1 MRSEAKNPFPHPSI
15 RRLPAYLRMLY
26 QLRAEGAGK
35 VSCTRIAREL
45 DLDSTQVRKDL
56 ALTGI
61 TGRPRIGYELTP
73 LVEAIEGF
81 LGWDT
86 NSDAYLVGSGSLGR
100 ALIGYDNF
108 RQCGLNIV
116 AAFDVA
122 EDKIGGEIHGRPVH
136 ALSAMP
142 ELAERQEVRV
152 GVLTVPGSA
161 AQAAAEVMVK
171 SGLTGIWNFAPVK
184 LDVPAHVAVENV
196 ELVSSLAVLSVNMAN
211 SRMGK

>member
-1 MRSEAKNPFPHPSI
+1 MRSESKKPFPHPSI
-15 RRLPAYLRMLY
+15 RRLPAYLRMLR

-73 LVEAIEGF
+73 LVEAIESF

-100 ALIGYDNF
+100 ALIGYENF

-116 AAFDVA
+116 AAFDIS
-122 EDKIGGEIHGRPVH
+122 EDKIGCEVHGRPVH
-136 ALSAMP
+136 ALFDMP
-142 ELAERQEVRV
+142 ELAERQQVRV
-152 GVLTVPGSA
+152 GVLTVPGAA
-161 AQAAAEVMVK
+161 AQEAADVMVR

-211 SRMGK
+211 GRISK